1 MTTEAVPT
9 EPNNMLA
16 VIERASANPDVDVE
30 KMRAL
35 LDMQKEIVRYKAEM
49 AFNAD
54 FAAMQS
60 DLPVIAKNG
69 EIKVNGQV
77 RSKYTL
83 FEEMNEIV
91 KPILKEHGFAVLFK
105 TNSKKGEVTV
115 SGTLMHREGHREMT
129 ELTLEADTSGSK
141 NSVQSIGSSLQY
153 AKRYIMA
160 SLLNLTTAGEDDD
173 GKRAA
178 IEYISEKQEADLRA
192 MLDEVKDS
200 SKPEGH
206 AEKVFLQYFKIEK
219 LADLPASEYQ
229 RGVKAIQKKRAAA

>member
-1 MTTEAVPT
+1 MSENELEV
-9 EPNNMLA
+9 NGGMLA
-16 VIERASANPDVDVE
+16 VIERASRSPEVDVE

-69 EIKVNGQV
+69 EIKVNGTV

-91 KPILKEHGFAVLFK
+91 KPILQQHGFAILFK
-105 TNSKKGEVTV
+105 TSSKKGEVTV
-115 SGTLMHREGHREMT
+115 SGTLMHREGHRETT

-153 AKRYIMA
+153 AKRYIEA
-160 SLLNLTTAGEDDD
+160 SLLNLTTGGEDDD
-173 GKRAA
+173 GARAA
-178 IEYISEKQEADLRA
+178 TEFVSEDQAATLIALIE
-192 MLDEVKDS
+192 EVGKD
-200 SKPEGH
+200 KKHDTE
-206 AEKVFLQYFKIEK
+206 VFCKYFKIEK
-219 LADLPASEYQ
+219 VASLPAARYTDA
-229 RGVKAIQKKRAAA
+229 VKALEKKRKAA

>member
-1 MTTEAVPT
+1 MSENEVSEPT
-9 EPNNMLA
+9 NMLA
-16 VIERASANPDVDVE
+16 VIERASANPAVDTE

-60 DLPVIAKNG
+60 DLPVIAKTG
-69 EIKVNGQV
+69 EIKVNNVV
-77 RSKYTL
+77 RSKYAL

-91 KPILKEHGFAVLFK
+91 KPILQRHGFAVLYK
-105 TNSKKGEVTV
+105 TNSQKGEVTV

-173 GKRAA
+173 GARAA
-178 IEYISEKQEADLRA
+178 TKFVSETQVADLQA
-192 MLDEVKDS
+192 MIDEVKADKQKFLRYMKVES
-200 SKPEGH
+200 L
-206 AEKVFLQYFKIEK
+206 EKIPT
-219 LADLPASEYQ
+219 AAYQ
-229 RGVKAIQKKRAAA
+229 KAVAALEAKRKAA

>member
-1 MTTEAVPT
+1 MSENETS

-16 VIERASANPDVDVE
+16 VIERASANPAVDTE

-54 FAAMQS
+54 FALMQS
-60 DLPVIAKNG
+60 ALPVIAKSG
-69 EIKVNGQV
+69 EIKVNNVV
-77 RSKYTL
+77 RSKYAL

-91 KPILKEHGFAVLFK
+91 KPILKEHGFAILFK

-115 SGTLMHREGHREMT
+115 SGTLMHREGHRETT

-160 SLLNLTTAGEDDD
+160 SLLNLTTGGEDDD
-173 GKRAA
+173 GARAA
-178 IEYISEKQEADLRA
+178 TQFIDDGQAATLIALIE
-192 MLDEVKDS
+192 EVGKD
-200 SKPEGH
+200 KRHDTE
-206 AEKVFLQYFKIEK
+206 VFCKYFKIEK
-219 LADLPASEYQ
+219 VSSLPANQ
-229 RGVKAIQKKRAAA
+229 FTNAVKALEKKRKVAA

>member
-1 MTTEAVPT
+1 MTEELQT

-16 VIERASANPDVDVE
+16 VIERASSNPDVDVE

-54 FAAMQS
+54 FAAMTAE
-60 DLPVIAKNG
+60 LPVIAKTG
-69 EIKVNGQV
+69 EIKVQGVV
-77 RSKYTL
+77 RSKYAL

-91 KPILKEHGFAVLFK
+91 KPILKAHRFAILFR
-105 TNSKKGEVTV
+105 TNSQKGEVTV
-115 SGTLMHREGHREMT
+115 SGTLMHCEGHRETT

-173 GKRAA
+173 GSRGATQFITESQA
-178 IEYISEKQEADLRA
+178 ADLQT
-192 MLDEVKDS
+192 LIEEVKADK
-200 SKPEGH
+200 SKFLRYL
-206 AEKVFLQYFKIEK
+206 KVESIEK
-219 LADLPASEYQ
+219 IPTAKYADA
-229 RGVKAIQKKRAAA
+229 VKALEAKRKAA

>member
-1 MTTEAVPT
+1 MNEELQT

-60 DLPVIAKNG
+60 ELPVIAKNG
-69 EIKVNGQV
+69 EIKVNGVV
-77 RSKYTL
+77 RSKYSL

-91 KPILKEHGFAVLFK
+91 KPILKSHGFAVLYK
-105 TNSKKGEVTV
+105 TNSQKGEVTV
-115 SGTLMHREGHREMT
+115 SGTLMHRDGHRETT

-153 AKRYIMA
+153 AKRYIMG

-173 GKRAA
+173 GNKGGT
-178 IEYISEKQEADLRA
+178 EHVSEDQELALKS
-192 MLDEVKDS
+192 LIDEMETKE
-200 SKPEGH
+200 KPGH
-206 AEKVFLQYFKIEK
+206 ALEVFLKYYKIPK
-219 LADLPASEYQ
+219 LSDLPAAKYADA
-229 RGVKAIQKKRAAA
+229 VKAIQKKRKVAA